1 MKVLVDS
8 ATRNSSLAIIR
19 GLADEGYNVIGADER
34 RLPFEAHSC
43 YSGPYHYLPGDSPD
57 SYINGL
63 MRILDKEKPDV
74 FIPGVHVR
82 ACSEFQVD
90 IRKHTHLLIPKTES
104 FETAFDKQKT
114 VYLCESLDIDCPSL
128 FTEQQARNMLSETA
142 LSKFVIKP
150 GVNIGGARGLSF
162 AEDESELR
170 EALIQAARFSAPIIQ
185 EYIPGPSSNM
195 RTVNLMFDK
204 AGKLAAYFTTQKY
217 REWPSTGGNS
227 VLSVS
232 TDDRHLVEWLLPL
245 FKELHWQGPV
255 EVEIKIDAR
264 NGKPQL
270 IEINPRFCGYIG
282 FAIECGVNLP
292 AIACELSVE
301 TGGAGV
307 RKLPKYTTGLKYIH
321 TSSFVQMAIQTVLS
335 SPDKIQVLRALHEEW
350 RGKKVGNNI
359 KWRDWRIILIKALF
373 EVFNKG
379 DSPDV
384 WN

>member
-19 GLADEGYNVIGADER
+19 GLADEGYSVIGADKR
-34 RLPFEAHSC
+34 RLPFDAHSC
-43 YSGPYHYLPGDSPD
+43 YSKPYHYLPDNDPESF
-57 SYINGL
+57 IHGL
-63 MRILDKEKPDV
+63 MCILDKEKPDV
-74 FIPGVHVR
+74 FFPGVNVR
-82 ACSEFQVD
+82 ACSEHQAA
-90 IRKHTHLLIPKTES
+90 IRKKTHLLIPKTES
-104 FETAFDKQKT
+104 FEIAFDKQKT
-114 VYLCESLDIDCPSL
+114 VCLCESLDIDCPGL
-128 FTEQQARNMLSETA
+128 LTEHEARNMLSGGGST
-142 LSKFVIKP
+142 KIVIKP
-150 GVNIGGARGLSF
+150 GVDIGGARGLTF
-162 AEDESELR
+162 VEDETELR
-170 EALIQAARFSAPIIQ
+170 DALIQAARFSTPIIQ

-227 VLSVS
+227 ILSVS
-232 TDDRHLVEWLLPL
+232 TDDRHLVDWLLPL
-245 FKELHWQGPV
+245 FKELHWQGPA

-264 NGKPQL
+264 SGKPQL
-270 IEINPRFCGYIG
+270 IEINPRFSGYIG

-301 TGGAGV
+301 TKCPAV
-307 RKLPKYTTGLKYIH
+307 RELPKYTTGLKYIH
-321 TSSFVQMAIQTVLS
+321 TSSFVKMAMQTVLS
-335 SPDKIQVLRALHEEW
+335 SPDKIQTLRTLHEEL